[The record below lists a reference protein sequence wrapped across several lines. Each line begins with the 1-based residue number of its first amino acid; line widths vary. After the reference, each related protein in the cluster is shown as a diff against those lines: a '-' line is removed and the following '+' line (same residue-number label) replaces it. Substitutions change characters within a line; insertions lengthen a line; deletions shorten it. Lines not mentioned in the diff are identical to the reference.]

1 MKNFNVVALLFGLFC
16 LTSCIDEDPGP
27 RQSDSRTYLV
37 DFDRVEAGD
46 ALIVNIQ
53 QGNNYS
59 IQADGDC
66 RNLDDLMVYKNE
78 NTLVLHFSNYDIR
91 QYSTTL
97 NITLP
102 ALVGCNFSGA
112 VNARLSG
119 FPRVDKVDL
128 ALSGSSLAQWDV
140 ETGELHF
147 SLSGASQLLLK
158 GEGQILQGTISG
170 ASILSAFDYG
180 STEVKLLVSGASN
193 AKVRASRSLYV
204 NATGASSVLYR
215 GNPQLIVKASGAS
228 TVRQE

>member
-1 MKNFNVVALLFGLFC
+1 
-16 LTSCIDEDPGP
+16 
-27 RQSDSRTYLV
+27 
-37 DFDRVEAGD
+37 
-46 ALIVNIQ
+46 
-53 QGNNYS
+53 
-59 IQADGDC
+59 
-66 RNLDDLMVYKNE
+66 MVYKNG
-78 NTLVLHFSNYDIR
+78 NTLVLHFSNYDRR

-128 ALSGSSLAQWDV
+128 ALSGSSLAQWDI

-180 STEVKLLVSGASN
+180 STEVKLLVSSN

-215 GNPQLIVKASGAS
+215 GYPQLIVKASGAS